1 MREKGR
7 ASGEWRTSAMAN
19 EVARSLRKNRTGAER
34 ELWSRFREL
43 KQAGFKFRQQ
53 APIDRF
59 IVDFVCFAKRLIVE
73 VDGATHGTESE
84 TLQDSDR
91 QQYLVQ
97 QGFRVVRFLNDDV
110 FRNVDG
116 VMDTIIQEL
125 KTPTPSPSPQGGGV

>member
-1 MREKGR
+1 
-7 ASGEWRTSAMAN
+7 MAN